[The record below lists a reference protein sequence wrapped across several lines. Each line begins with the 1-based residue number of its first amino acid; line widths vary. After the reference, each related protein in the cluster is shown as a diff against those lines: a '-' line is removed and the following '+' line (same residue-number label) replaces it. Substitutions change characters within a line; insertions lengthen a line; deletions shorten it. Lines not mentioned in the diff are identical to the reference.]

1 MKNNKKRASL
11 GNKQLALFALLA
23 CSVALAGCSSL
34 PSWMGGKKKE
44 PEKLEGARISVVPPD
59 EALQPDSRLAGVAV
73 SLPPTTANNEWTQH
87 AGGFTAARGNLAGKG
102 TFSSVS
108 SVRAGEGNSFA
119 SVLVLPP
126 VVGDGRVYAMDAAG
140 YISAH
145 DAGNIDKVLW
155 TSDGAYEEDA
165 PDSFGGGVAY
175 DNGRLYAVSGRGQV
189 VSIDAATGT
198 VVWRKD
204 LRVAFRS
211 APKVAGGKLFATTLD
226 NQTYAIR
233 ADNGE
238 VAWTQRGLTET
249 TDFMKVVSPSLLG
262 DTVIAPY
269 SSGEIY
275 ALSASDGRELWSEAL
290 SGVRGVKSSA
300 LFSGIGGDPVIDGE
314 IVFAV
319 STSGQCTAFHIADGQ
334 RIWERALSAINTPWL
349 AGDYLYF
356 LTSDNTLVALVKYNG
371 AIRWSVRLPSF
382 EDEEDKEGPIL
393 WKGPVMVDSALVLA
407 GSHGQLMR
415 VDASDGKVLTTTDIP
430 ESIHT
435 APVVAAGRMYLMGQ
449 DATLYSLE

>member
-1 MKNNKKRASL
+1 MKS
-11 GNKQLALFALLA
+11 NKQTALLVLIV
-23 CSVALAGCSSL
+23 CSVALAGCSTL
-34 PSWMGGKKKE
+34 PTWMGGKKKE
-44 PEKLEGARISVVPPD
+44 QEKLEGARISVVPPD
-59 EALQPDSRLAGVAV
+59 EALQPDSRLSGVAV
-73 SLPPTTANNEWTQH
+73 SLPPATANSDWPQH
-87 AGGFTAARGNLAGKG
+87 AGGFSAARGNLAGKG
-102 TFSSVS
+102 TFNSVA

-155 TSDGAYEEDA
+155 TSEGAYEEDA
-165 PDSFGGGVAY
+165 PDSFGGGLAY
-175 DNGRLYAVSGRGQV
+175 DGGRVYAVSGRGQV
-189 VSIDAATGT
+189 VSIDASTGT
-198 VVWRKD
+198 VVWRKG

-226 NQTYAIR
+226 NQIYVVRT
-233 ADNGE
+233 DNGE
-238 VAWTQRGLTET
+238 IAWTQRGLTET
-249 TDFMKVVSPSLLG
+249 TDFMKVVSPSLQG

-275 ALSASDGRELWSEAL
+275 ALSASDGREFWSDAL
-290 SGVRGVKSSA
+290 SAARGVKSSA
-300 LFSGIGGDPVIDGE
+300 LFSGIGGDPLIDGE
-314 IVFAV
+314 VVFAV
-319 STSGQCTAFHIADGQ
+319 STSQCTAFHIADGQ
-334 RIWERALSAINTPWL
+334 RIWERPLSANNTPWL

-356 LTSDNTLVALVKYNG
+356 MTSDNTLVALVKYNG

-382 EDEEDKEGPIL
+382 EDEEEKDGAIL

-407 GSHGQLMR
+407 GSHGQLVR

-430 ESIHT
+430 EHIHT
-435 APVVAAGRMYLMGQ
+435 APVVAGGRMYLVGQ